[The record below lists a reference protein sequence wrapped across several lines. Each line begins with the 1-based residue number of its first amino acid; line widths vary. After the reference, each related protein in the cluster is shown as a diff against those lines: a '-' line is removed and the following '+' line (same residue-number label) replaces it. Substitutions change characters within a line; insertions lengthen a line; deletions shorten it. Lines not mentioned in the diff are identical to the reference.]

1 MRQQKLHPVTWMI
14 WSACASV
21 VALLTRNP
29 WYLLSLSVIAL
40 AIKWKATRERPGGWT
55 LKLYFSFLIVPALM
69 NLVFSRVGE
78 TILLE
83 LPIKWIGGPYTLE
96 ALLFG
101 ATAGIQIAT
110 LLTIMLV
117 FGDLVTPQDLLRRT
131 PAGLYPA
138 GVTASIGL
146 SFIPRA
152 QSAFASLQEAQ
163 KIRGYKAKG
172 IRDLPQLVTPLVILS
187 LEQSISVA
195 ESLVSRGWGG
205 SGLKGW
211 KRWGVVAGLVSLALG
226 LSGLVLSS
234 PKLLLPAFM
243 ILFGILA
250 IGVGLKPDDHSNRY
264 RPELWA
270 RADSIVAGTGLGV
283 LAIFLVLSI
292 VEPAMLTSYPYPR
305 IAMPEFKWPL
315 FIAVGILSTP
325 LWTTAND

>member
-1 MRQQKLHPVTWMI
+1 MI
-14 WSACASV
+14 WSGCASV
-21 VALLTRNP
+21 AALLTRNP
-29 WYLLSLSVIAL
+29 WYLLFLSAIAL
-40 AIKWKATRERPGGWT
+40 AIKWKASQERPGGWA
-55 LKLYFSFLIVPALM
+55 LKLYLSFLIIPALM
-69 NLVFSRVGE
+69 NLIFSRVGD

-152 QSAFASLQEAQ
+152 QRAFASLREAQ
-163 KIRGYKAKG
+163 KIRGYKARG

-211 KRWGVVAGLVSLALG
+211 KRWGVIAGLVSLALG
-226 LSGLVLSS
+226 LSGLVLS
-234 PKLLLPAFM
+234 PNQLALPSGM
-243 ILFGILA
+243 ILIGILVVG
-250 IGVGLKPDDHSNRY
+250 IGLRAEEHINRY
-264 RPELWA
+264 RPEIWA
-270 RADSIVAGTGLGV
+270 GGDSIVVGTAIGV
-283 LAIFLVLSI
+283 LVLFFVLSLA
-292 VEPAMLTSYPYPR
+292 EPAILTFYPYPK
-305 IAMPEFKWPL
+305 ISLPEFEWPL
-315 FIAVGILSTP
+315 FGAIGILSAP
-325 LWTTAND
+325 FWTIEND